1 MNGSQRPRF
10 VATHAA
16 EISLSRQI
24 DGHPRTTRLPTN
36 GIAALRR
43 AEFAAARHRFVS
55 PKHDTT
61 IQEHRLQRTTPIHA
75 VSPSNCNQNGIQE
88 TTFPAESSFVHQ
100 NSLDKRMGLTSV
112 TGKTNGSASTA
123 KPPQKSK
130 AVESA
135 VKTAVASASTSTA
148 NASTATSD
156 QDITKPMGSMSGSQ
170 PRDGF
175 KKSPGQRIFVGRSLR
190 LEKIRFFG
198 FDMDYTLASYKS
210 PNLESMAFDLMI
222 ERLVKNFGYPE
233 EFKKFSYNASFPVR
247 GLWFDYLY
255 GNLLKVDGFGN
266 ILVAVHGFRFLKP
279 HEIEELYP
287 NKFLHLSDS
296 RVYVLNT
303 LFNLPE
309 TYLIAC
315 LVDYFDTSAEYHPT
329 ADKTGV
335 KNGEIIMSYKSLFQD
350 LRNAIDWLHFDSD
363 MKKTILSNLDNY
375 VEKDERAAQML
386 QELRAAG
393 RKTFLLTNS
402 DYTYTNG
409 LMTYILGA
417 NWTSFFDIT
426 VVDAR
431 KPLWFAEGT
440 VFREVNTKTG
450 ALQVGIHTGPLRSE
464 RVYSGGSC
472 TAFCRLVK
480 CRGKDVLYVGDH
492 IFGDVLRSKK
502 ARGWRTMLIVPELNH
517 ELTIWTERH
526 KLFEEIANLD
536 IGLAQLYKNMDA
548 TSKNSVQ
555 KEIAESVKAIRN
567 VTHEMDQSYGILGS
581 LFRSGSRTT
590 FFATQVER
598 YADIYSSS
606 PYNLIYYPTFYFFRP
621 PTIQSLPHE
630 STVDHLAKMGPNHQ
644 QSKKAEI
651 VPIPR
656 QPAKNTSSF
665 CHEDIDEEE
674 PPSEEEKVV
683 RRTNSGASSEC
694 EQTEFPMKCNPK

>member
-1 MNGSQRPRF
+1 MNGSQRSHF

-24 DGHPRTTRLPTN
+24 DGHPRATRLPTN
-36 GIAALRR
+36 GLAALRR
-43 AEFAAARHRFVS
+43 AEFAAARHRFAS

-61 IQEHRLQRTTPIHA
+61 IQERRLQRAIPIHA
-75 VSPSNCNQNGIQE
+75 VSPPNSDLNGIQE
-88 TTFPAESSFVHQ
+88 TTFPAETFFAPQ
-100 NSLDKRMGLTSV
+100 NSSERNYDKRMGTTSV
-112 TGKTNGSASTA
+112 TGKSNGSTSTT
-123 KPPQKSK
+123 KPSQKPN
-130 AVESA
+130 AVENV
-135 VKTAVASASTSTA
+135 VKTAVAAASTSTA
-148 NASTATSD
+148 NVSTATSD
-156 QDITKPMGSMSGSQ
+156 QDITKPMGSISGSQ

-279 HEIEELYP
+279 
-287 NKFLHLSDS
+287 
-296 RVYVLNT
+296 T

-315 LVDYFDTSAEYHPT
+315 LVDYFDTNAEYHPT

-335 KNGEIIMSYKSLFQD
+335 QSD
-350 LRNAIDWLHFDSD
+350 LRNAVDWLHFDVISDSINLTSSFQSD
-363 MKKTILSNLDNY
+363 MKKTILSNLDKY

-386 QELRAAG
+386 HELRAAG

-409 LMTYILGA
+409 LMTYILGD

-464 RVYSGGSC
+464 RVYSG
-472 TAFCRLVK
+472 
-480 CRGKDVLYVGDH
+480 VL
-492 IFGDVLRSKK
+492 VLRFVVWSNAVGKMFSMLEITFLAMFCVQKK

-555 KEIAESVKAIRN
+555 KEIADSVKAIRN

-606 PYNLIYYPTFYFFRP
+606 PYNLIYYPTFFL
-621 PTIQSLPHE
+621 LP
-630 STVDHLAKMGPNHQ
+630 LANV
-644 QSKKAEI
+644 AL
-651 VPIPR
+651 
-656 QPAKNTSSF
+656 
-665 CHEDIDEEE
+665 
-674 PPSEEEKVV
+674 
-683 RRTNSGASSEC
+683 AS
-694 EQTEFPMKCNPK
+694 